1 MYLTS
6 APVLTLPS
14 GDEGYTVYRNY
25 LCFMTIK
32 EARAKLPAHDLEDL
46 LWICVMDFGGQW
58 DLHLPL
64 IDLHITTVIMQV
76 LKWLPMKH
84 CMEGNAVGEMTYK
97 LVLPPELT
105 QIHPVFHVPMLR
117 K

>member
-1 MYLTS
+1 MNRCEERFILLKDLLTL

-32 EARAKLPAHDLEDL
+32 EARAELPAHDLEDM
-46 LWICVMDFGGQW
+46 LWICVMDFGSQW

-64 IDLHITTVIMQV
+64 IEFTYINSYHTSIEMAPYEV
-76 LKWLPMKH
+76 LYGRECSW
-84 CMEGNAVGEMTYK
+84 
-97 LVLPPELT
+97 
-105 QIHPVFHVPMLR
+105 
-117 K
+117 